1 MFYEISLSAYNVKT
15 TLIQKG
21 ELIMTA
27 TLPTKQKS
35 KTTHGK
41 VFEKEFLNSFPD
53 NLFIQRVKDDTF
65 KFKNVQNCCDFIA
78 YNSPYLFH
86 FELKSTKQKSL
97 PFSNI
102 SQYQIETL
110 NHYSKQPGI
119 ISGFVINF
127 RSRNYQTHFVPAYN
141 IYDYYYHSSGGRKS
155 FSFQWVQEN
164 GILLPATL
172 IRTRY
177 RFDLSLILSP

>member
-27 TLPTKQKS
+27 TLSTKQKS
-35 KTTHGK
+35 KTSHGK

-53 NLFIQRVKDDTF
+53 NLFIQRVKDDTL

-78 YNSPYLFH
+78 YNSPYLFL

-102 SQYQIETL
+102 SKYQVDTL
-110 NHYSKQPGI
+110 YHYNNQAGI
-119 ISGFVINF
+119 KHTLFPL
-127 RSRNYQTHFVPAYN
+127 T
-141 IYDYYYHSSGGRKS
+141 KS
-155 FSFQWVQEN
+155 MTITIIPLTAAKVFLSCGYKKTASFYPK
-164 GILLPATL
+164 L
-172 IRTRY
+172 
-177 RFDLSLILSP
+177 